1 VRKTPFAGHF
11 HAKNDH
17 FAKTGSGQPSEK
29 LKEGHVSPL
38 SVRRLTT
45 HMGLTPME
53 ALVVCS
59 AAADFKIA
67 EVVDMPKYVVTM
79 QIPLAI
85 LPPP

>member
-1 VRKTPFAGHF
+1 M
-11 HAKNDH
+11 
-17 FAKTGSGQPSEK
+17 
-29 LKEGHVSPL
+29 SPL

>member
-1 VRKTPFAGHF
+1 MQKMSFCQDRLATTTGNVDPF
-11 HAKNDH
+11 
-17 FAKTGSGQPSEK
+17 FA
-29 LKEGHVSPL
+29 
-38 SVRRLTT
+38 RRLTT

>member
-1 VRKTPFAGHF
+1 MISWLV
-11 HAKNDH
+11 
-17 FAKTGSGQPSEK
+17 
-29 LKEGHVSPL
+29 
-38 SVRRLTT
+38 T
-45 HMGLTPME
+45 HMGLTPYE

-85 LPPP
+85 FPPSD